1 LQFRKL
7 YKEPSVLSYRKLNKK
22 MKHRTPLNK
31 REAKHFKSLN
41 YLLIEQEVFKMVY
54 NKHSKIKLQKERG
67 FNPSLFI
74 LIGK

>member
-1 LQFRKL
+1 ME
-7 YKEPSVLSYRKLNKK
+7 YKT
-22 MKHRTPLNK
+22 HLNK